1 MTRSVFDA
9 RAKGPLTREPIN
21 GIVSTPLGGKESTMQ
36 EKKKKSRSIPP
47 FGFTTISV
55 HRETAL
61 EVHKLAIELDLYK
74 HDVMRRAVFAYRAQ
88 LALEA
93 DAFKTPR
100 VEVRA

>member
-1 MTRSVFDA
+1 MTPSVFDA
-9 RAKGPLTREPIN
+9 RAKAPLTREPIN

-36 EKKKKSRSIPP
+36 EKKKSRSVPQ

-74 HDVMRRAVFAYRAQ
+74 HDVMRRAVSAYRAQ